1 MRRAEGR
8 GEERREERG
17 ERREGGRRQAEHQKL
32 YKASA
37 NLHGAPP
44 HPSIRKRGK
53 EEKKRWK
60 RKAAF
65 FAYTAMMVA
74 PTDDDLTFSY
84 QFHSPTISPSPSPSS
99 TPPLPSSSTSST
111 WDRACLC
118 SPSVAEL
125 VARDWG
131 GGDGEELR
139 VLVGDLG
146 WDSRSLWIFR
156 CRR

>member
-1 MRRAEGR
+1 MEKESRFFRIYRDDGGADRRR
-8 GEERREERG
+8 
-17 ERREGGRRQAEHQKL
+17 L
-32 YKASA
+32 
-37 NLHGAPP
+37 NL
-44 HPSIRKRGK
+44 
-53 EEKKRWK
+53 
-60 RKAAF
+60 
-65 FAYTAMMVA
+65 
-74 PTDDDLTFSY
+74 SY